1 MNIII
6 CVMNTIIIFYEY
18 HCCNYELFIIVFS
31 LSFLGYKWEF
41 DYDYA
46 PECVFRID
54 TAPHAV
60 TQFSIS
66 HPRRYIFP
74 WTVTYIYRAL
84 HTRSRNENNIGAACG
99 SP

>member
-18 HCCNYELFIIVFS
+18 HCCNNELFIIVFS
-31 LSFLGYKWEF
+31 LPFLGYKWEF
-41 DYDYA
+41 DSDNA

-74 WTVTYIYRAL
+74 WTVTYYICDRPREKGHIRAMYTL
-84 HTRSRNENNIGAACG
+84 RVWR
-99 SP
+99 